1 MKSFQTVCIDI
12 EASPLLGGTLIA
24 ITEGVV
30 EFGFISIC
38 MYSNSMDE
46 IDVKRINS
54 ILLMALDIEGVVGS
68 SYSFRGE
75 TKVSYGSCIKHIHI
89 NNGRVIDSPARL
101 VEIAT
106 NNQIRQVL
114 RFKPEVY
121 LSAIEKLRVKN
132 NEDYLVFHANLTKK
146 LQIFSHQS
154 KKLSMGIE
162 RSWAKAIERFVSGKF
177 GVPVSL
183 IGTDAK
189 HFRKFD
195 LGEIHNAYINGL
207 NLSEQLSLVAK
218 SKGFVGMSAGP
229 SVIALFGSTPYYI
242 FKDLNHHKAQM
253 DRELGQENGY
263 TFSLSTQFYVR
274 EYPSSKILYE
284 SMNSIVR
291 GGKSW
296 HT

>member
-1 MKSFQTVCIDI
+1 
-12 EASPLLGGTLIA
+12 
-24 ITEGVV
+24 
-30 EFGFISIC
+30 
-38 MYSNSMDE
+38 
-46 IDVKRINS
+46 
-54 ILLMALDIEGVVGS
+54 
-68 SYSFRGE
+68 
-75 TKVSYGSCIKHIHI
+75 
-89 NNGRVIDSPARL
+89 
-101 VEIAT
+101 
-106 NNQIRQVL
+106 
-114 RFKPEVY
+114 
-121 LSAIEKLRVKN
+121 
-132 NEDYLVFHANLTKK
+132 
-146 LQIFSHQS
+146 
-154 KKLSMGIE
+154 MGIE
-162 RSWAKAIERFVSGKF
+162 RSWAKAIQRFVSGKF
-177 GVPVSL
+177 GIPVSL

-195 LGEIHNAYINGL
+195 LGEIHNTYINGL

-263 TFSLSTQFYVR
+263 AFSLSTQFYVR

-284 SMNSIVR
+284 SMNSIVS

>member
-38 MYSNSMDE
+38 MYSNSMNE

-75 TKVSYGSCIKHIHI
+75 TKVSYGSWIKHVHI

-101 VEIAT
+101 IEIAPSS
-106 NNQIRQVL
+106 QIRQIL
-114 RFKPEVY
+114 NFKPEIY
-121 LSAIEKLRVKN
+121 LSAIKKLRVKN
-132 NEDYLVFHANLTKK
+132 TDNYLVLHANLIKR
-146 LQIFSHQS
+146 LQIFPYRN
-154 KKLSMGIE
+154 KKLSLGIE
-162 RSWAKAIERFVSGKF
+162 RSWARAIERFVSSKT
-177 GVPVSL
+177 GVSVTL
-183 IGTDAK
+183 IGSDSK
-189 HFRKFD
+189 YFRKFD
-195 LGEIHNAYINGL
+195 LGEVHNTHINGL

-218 SKGFVGMSAGP
+218 SKGFVGMSSGP
-229 SVIALFGSTPYYI
+229 SVIALLGSTPYYI
-242 FKDLNHHKAQM
+242 FKDLNHHRAQI
-253 DRELGQENGY
+253 DRELGQESRY
-263 TFSLSTQFYVR
+263 TFSTSNQFYVR
-274 EYPSSKILYE
+274 EYPSSKILYD
-284 SMNSIVR
+284 SMISIVS
-291 GGKSW
+291 GGKTW